1 LSIKRLHF
9 KLERTHAIVRFVL
22 PCLSAPQIM
31 YRIRVLSFAAVAVI
45 AWPSVADAQRFDVME
60 ATIADVHGA
69 FSSGR
74 LTCHELVQTYLDR
87 IAAYD
92 KTGPSLNA
100 IQTVN
105 PRALAEADSLDA
117 ALKVSKG
124 KVTAPLF
131 CVPVL
136 LKDQVETRDMPTSY
150 GSVLFKT
157 FTPKRDATVVEK
169 LHKAGAIILAKTT
182 MGEFASRYLSSAAG
196 VLHNAYDPTR
206 HPSGS
211 SGGSGASV
219 AANFGLVGIGE
230 DTYGSVRGPAAVS
243 SLVGLRP
250 TVPLV
255 SRFGMLPANPTQD
268 TMGPMTRTVTDAAK
282 LLDVM
287 AGYDPKDPITAY
299 DVGQVPATYTSSL
312 KANALKG
319 VRIGVLLMRRDS
331 SANAAAAARNDTSAA
346 AQTDSAR
353 ARRDSIARRDSV
365 DKVEVAK
372 VAPIFVRAIADL
384 RAQGAVVVDSLKVP
398 TIPGRR
404 VSNDF
409 ETEEATDKYLAQHLN
424 APYKTLKE
432 ILLAGGVTPSR
443 ARSLMAYI
451 NHTTNDGD
459 YGAVMRYR
467 DALRVAVLKLMADNK
482 LDVLMYATYDAPP
495 AIIPGDVLTNARSV
509 DNYGRGD
516 NRTLSPDLAWPA
528 ITVPMGFTAEGLPA
542 GLELLGRPFSEAQ
555 LLGFAYAYE
564 QATKHRRPPM
574 TTPPLR

>member
-1 LSIKRLHF
+1 MH
-9 KLERTHAIVRFVL
+9 
-22 PCLSAPQIM
+22 
-31 YRIRVLSFAAVAVI
+31 RIRALTLALVAILALPATAA
-45 AWPSVADAQRFDVME
+45 AQRFEVME

-69 FSSGR
+69 LSSGR
-74 LTCHELVQTYLDR
+74 LTCHELVQAYLDR

-92 KTGPSLNA
+92 KQGPSLNA
-100 IQTVN
+100 IQTLN

-117 ALKVSKG
+117 ALKASRG

-150 GSVLFKT
+150 GSALFKT

-219 AANFGLVGIGE
+219 AANMGLVGIGE

-299 DVGQVPATYTSSL
+299 DVGQVPATYTSAL

-319 VRIGVLLMRRDS
+319 VRIGVLRINRDS
-331 SANAAAAARNDTSAA
+331 IAAAAAAAARNDTSAA
-346 AQTDSAR
+346 SKTDSAR
-353 ARRDSIARRDSV
+353 SRRDSIARRDSV
-365 DKVEVAK
+365 DKLEMAK
-372 VAPIFVRAIADL
+372 VTPLFERAIADL
-384 RAQGAVVVDSLKVP
+384 RAQGAVVVDSLRVP
-398 TIPGRR
+398 TVPGRR

-409 ETEEATDKYLAQHLN
+409 ETEEATDKYLAQHPN
-424 APYKTLKE
+424 APYKTLKD
-432 ILLAGGVTPSR
+432 ILLAGEVTPSR

-451 NHTTNDGD
+451 NRTPNDAD
-459 YGAVMRYR
+459 YGAVMRNR

-482 LDVLMYATYDAPP
+482 LDALVYATYDAPP
-495 AIIPGDVLTNARSV
+495 AIVPGDVLTNARSV

-516 NRTLSPDLAWPA
+516 NRSLSPDLAWPA

-542 GLELLGRPFSEAQ
+542 GLELLGRPFTEAQ
-555 LLGFAYAYE
+555 LLGYAYAYE
-564 QATKHRRPPM
+564 QATRHRRPPT